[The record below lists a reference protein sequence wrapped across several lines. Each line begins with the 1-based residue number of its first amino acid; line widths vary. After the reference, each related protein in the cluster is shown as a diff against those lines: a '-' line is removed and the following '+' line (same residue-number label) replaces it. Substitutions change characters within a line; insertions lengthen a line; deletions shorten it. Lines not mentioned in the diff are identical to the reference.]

1 MPDTSRQTRNADV
14 NFRGEKRS
22 NATHASVT
30 DPDARLYKKAPGA
43 GASLCFMGHTLMENR
58 NGLVVQADL
67 THADGHGERK
77 AALEMINRHSPG
89 STRRLTLGADK
100 GYDSADFV
108 SELRRMVV
116 TPHIAQKAR
125 YSAIDGRTTRH
136 AGYAVSQRCRKKIDL
151 RRENDPPDRFLI
163 LLTFGWA
170 KTVGGMAQ
178 TVHRGLD
185 RVRARFTMTMAACNL
200 ARLPKLLAA

>member
-1 MPDTSRQTRNADV
+1 
-14 NFRGEKRS
+14 
-22 NATHASVT
+22 
-30 DPDARLYKKAPGA
+30 
-43 GASLCFMGHTLMENR
+43 
-58 NGLVVQADL
+58 
-67 THADGHGERK
+67 
-77 AALEMINRHSPG
+77 MINRHSPG

-116 TPHIAQKAR
+116 TPHVAKKAR
-125 YSAIDGRTTRH
+125 HSAIDERTTRH
-136 AGYAVSQRCRKKIDL
+136 AGYAVSQRCRKKI
-151 RRENDPPDRFLI
+151 EEP
-163 LLTFGWA
+163 FGWA

-200 ARLPKLLAA
+200 ARLPKLLAT